1 MQHSFSTDGPV
12 AVYVELAAGALL
24 VRAEQTADT
33 RVDIVGP
40 RAEEFEVDLDGRQL
54 TVIAPKSRFFSGN
67 EQHRVEIV
75 VPEDSDLATRLGS
88 ADTSTTGPLG
98 LLKLKSGSGD
108 VRVDTAT
115 GHVVVESGSGD
126 VMCDRLEGEVR
137 IKSGSGDVDLGEVHG
152 KVGISTGSGD
162 VVLGLVHDTAVVKT
176 GSGDLEVKQPR
187 ADVQFSTAS
196 GDLSVG
202 VARQG
207 AIVAKSASG
216 DIRVG
221 VADGTPGWTDI
232 NTVSGEVASSL
243 AATGKPAE
251 GQPYLEVRA
260 TTVTGDVY
268 LVPA

>member
-1 MQHSFSTDGPV
+1 MQQSFSTEGPV
-12 AVYVELAAGALL
+12 AVYVELGAGSLL
-24 VRAEQTADT
+24 VRAEPTT
-33 RVDIVGP
+33 ESRVDIEGP
-40 RAEEFEVDLDGRQL
+40 RAEEFDVAMDGRQL
-54 TVIAPKSRFFSGN
+54 SVIAPKGRFFSGN

-98 LLKLKSGSGD
+98 LLKLKTGSGD

-115 GHVVVESGSGD
+115 GHAVVESGSGD
-126 VMCDRLEGEVR
+126 VTCDRLEAEVR
-137 IKSGSGDVDLGEVHG
+137 IKSGSGDVELGEVHG
-152 KVGISTGSGD
+152 KIGISTGSGD
-162 VVLGLVHDTAVVKT
+162 VVLGLVHDTTVVKT
-176 GSGDLEVKQPR
+176 GSGDLEVQRPE

-196 GDLSVG
+196 GDLSVTQ
-202 VARQG
+202 ARHG

-221 VADGTPGWTDI
+221 VADGTPVWTDI
-232 NTVSGEVASSL
+232 NTVSGEVSSSL
-243 AATGKPAE
+243 ASAGKPAE

-260 TTVTGDVY
+260 NTVTGDVH